1 MTFNAFNKETLPSH
15 MTEERDRHYRILYMS
30 LSLAMV
36 LAVIFPLYAPLTEGL
51 WSAAISNRLTITRA
65 WTFIVRYNTDL
76 IHFDFYDMFIRS
88 GYFAGFANGQF
99 DVAPIAKLMTWFL
112 SGAFLGFIPQF
123 FNKNKKIVMKG
134 GYADWCDDA
143 ALKQM
148 EARKQIGIEGGFL
161 VTLGRWQGKERKG
174 QMVQMIETLSALCIA
189 PPGTGKTAA
198 FVIPTLLSCN
208 TVSTITN
215 DPKPELWEATGHYR
229 EGISESYMLDWS
241 KVDYID
247 PVDPSK
253 SVFYPRFNFLSSQ
266 LVPPRGPNRDTYID
280 SIAKV
285 IIPEPKGGGDSYFIN
300 KGRAAF
306 TGFCHYLIT
315 VFGDN
320 AGDPTFR
327 NDLPEEWRGME
338 PSLPMLSDW
347 IAHAQLE
354 NTKTQDDPDVFGGP
368 PPSADRL
375 GDWIRKLCE
384 QIKPGEANKSLA
396 SPRAY
401 NELSALVNMADKERS
416 GVLGTMD
423 QGLLPFKNEAVK
435 QRTSATDFTPDDM
448 RGVLKPEILA
458 RTRLPPDHPEFLDT
472 GRERYIDNDGVP
484 QFKWASDKYKEI
496 FYDKSNWKPVSLY
509 VCVNQSEAAAFAT
522 ITSLLYEVLSNSL
535 ISFGPY
541 EYNEKTNRILGPCA
555 VLFVLDEFAKLPKS
569 EAVLRG
575 PDLGR
580 SKRTSYFFLF
590 QSYGQLET
598 IYGKPEIQVLN
609 STTAAKLILP
619 QNDSD
624 TIKQLIEMVGDTT
637 IQRHSK
643 STSEGLSKAANP
655 FAWNQQENLEA
666 VKFLRHE
673 DIAALPP
680 GQCIVLVQGFLNRPM
695 KLLAPFFFLDPVL
708 APLVRSRGSG
718 PMPRRTIPE
727 TKNAERIAELLGDA
741 NAAAA
746 RAAEA
751 MEADKVYDPPPTR
764 YNEIIIEE
772 PLSEFEDA

>member
-30 LSLAMV
+30 LCLAMV
-36 LAVIFPLYAPLTEGL
+36 LAIIFPLYAPLTEGL
-51 WSAAISNRLTITRA
+51 WNAAISNKLTLTRA
-65 WTFIVRYNTDL
+65 WNLIARYNGDL
-76 IHFDFYDMFIRS
+76 IRFDFYDMFVRS

-99 DVAPIAKLMTWFL
+99 DITPIAKLMSWFL
-112 SGAFLGFIPQF
+112 AGAFLGFIPQF

-198 FVIPTLLSCN
+198 FIIPTILKAD
-208 TVSTITN
+208 TVSLIIN
-215 DPKPELWEATGHYR
+215 DVKPEIFEATGSYR
-229 EGISESYMLDWS
+229 EKISDSFMLDWS
-241 KVDYID
+241 KVDIID
-247 PVDPSK
+247 HENPDK
-253 SVFYPRFNFLSSQ
+253 STFFPRFNFLSPQ

-320 AGDPTFR
+320 AGDPQFR
-327 NDLPEEWRGME
+327 NDLPEEWRGKE

-354 NTKTQDDPDVFGGP
+354 NTKAQDDPDAFGGP
-368 PPSADRL
+368 PPSSDRL

-384 QIKPGEANKSLA
+384 QIKPGEANKALA

-401 NELSALVNMADKERS
+401 NELSTLVNMADKERS

-458 RTRLPPDHPEFLDT
+458 RTKLPVDHKDYLDPSRT
-472 GRERYIDNDGVP
+472 RYIDENGVP
-484 QFKWASDKYKEI
+484 QFKWASEEFRKL
-496 FYDKSNWKPVSLY
+496 FYDKTSWRPVTLY
-509 VCVNQSEAAAFAT
+509 VCVNQSEAAAFAS
-522 ITSLLYEVLSNSL
+522 ITSLLYEVLSSSL

-541 EYNEKTNRILGPCA
+541 EYNEKTDRILGPCA

-580 SKRTSYFFLF
+580 SKRASYFFAL

-598 IYGKPEIQVLN
+598 IYGKPEINLLN
-609 STTAAKLILP
+609 STTATKIILP
-619 QNDSD
+619 QNDPE

-643 STSEGLSKAANP
+643 STSEGLSKSANP

-695 KLLAPFFFLDPVL
+695 KLLAPFFFLDPEL
-708 APLVRSRGSG
+708 APHVRSRGQG

-727 TKNAERIAELLGDA
+727 TKTIERVSELLRSA
-741 NAAAA
+741 NLAAD
-746 RAAEA
+746 RAADA
-751 MEADKVYDPPPTR
+751 QEADKIYDPPENR
-764 YNEIIIEE
+764 RDEIVVEE
-772 PLSEFEDA
+772 PLPEFEEA